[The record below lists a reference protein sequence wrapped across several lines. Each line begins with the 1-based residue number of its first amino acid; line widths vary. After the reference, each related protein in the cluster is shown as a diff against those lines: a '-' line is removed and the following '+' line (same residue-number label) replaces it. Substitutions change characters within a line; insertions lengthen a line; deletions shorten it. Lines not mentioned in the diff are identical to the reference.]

1 MHGPDRRA
9 VLRAA
14 GAGGLALAG
23 LGLGGP
29 VLGGCESRSEPAASR
44 TMPATA
50 APDEWKAL
58 DARLTGPLIR
68 PGDAAYPTASTLFDP
83 AFDEIRPQAIARATS
98 AADVAACVDF
108 ARQTGLPIAARAGGH
123 SYGGYSSTTGLLVD
137 VTPMATITPVSGS
150 AGTGSGSAASDQQ
163 ARIGA
168 GALLVDVYDQLARA
182 GRALP
187 AGSCP
192 TVGIA
197 GLTLGGGIGVLGR
210 RHGLTCDRLLAADV
224 VLASGEVVHTDAD
237 HESDLLWALKGAGGG
252 NVGIVTS
259 FTFATH
265 QAIPLALFTYHWP
278 WSAAADVVGA
288 WQRWVAGPGGAADGT
303 WSTCVVSSA
312 PASGVGGTPV
322 VRLSGVFSGGTDD
335 AALAGLRAQLDA
347 LVDASGH
354 RPSST
359 YLVTRD
365 HLATMLI
372 EGGCAGRSVASC
384 HLGGRTPGGTL
395 ARVAQRAASAF
406 LQRPMPSQGVE
417 VMLDAIERRQRT
429 AGAGS
434 GVVILDSWGGAINRI
449 APGDT
454 AFVHREAI
462 ASAQYV
468 AGYSATDSPAVK
480 AENQRW
486 LRSTVTAMAPFVAP
500 TAYQNY
506 IDPELTDW
514 AQAYYGTNL
523 DRLRAVKRAYDP
535 DNLFRFA
542 QSIAPA

>member
-1 MHGPDRRA
+1 MRGPDRRS

-23 LGLGGP
+23 LGLGGET
-29 VLGGCESRSEPAASR
+29 LTGCDHKPRPAA
-44 TMPATA
+44 
-50 APDEWKAL
+50 APTSASGPDWAAL

-68 PGDAAYPTASTLFDP
+68 PGDQDYPAASMLFDP
-83 AFDEIRPQAIARATS
+83 AFDTIRPQAVARATS

-108 ARQTGLPIAARAGGH
+108 ARRTGLPLAARAGGH
-123 SYGGYSSTTGLLVD
+123 SYGGYSTTTGLVVD
-137 VTPMATITPVSGS
+137 VTSMATITPTSG
-150 AGTGSGSAASDQQ
+150 QQ

-187 AGSCP
+187 GGSCP

-210 RHGLTCDRLLAADV
+210 RHGLTCDRLVAADV
-224 VLASGEVVHTDAD
+224 VLASGEIVHTDAD
-237 HESDLLWALKGAGGG
+237 HEPDLFWALRGAGGG

-265 QAIPLALFTYHWP
+265 QATPLALFTYHWP

-288 WQRWVAGPGGAADGT
+288 WQRWVAGPGGAADAT

-312 PASGVGGTPV
+312 PASGVGATPV
-322 VRLSGVFSGGTDD
+322 LRVSGVFSGGTDD
-335 AALAGLRAQLDA
+335 AALAGLRGQLAA
-347 LVDASGH
+347 LVDACGH

-372 EGGCAGRSVASC
+372 EAGCAGRGVKSC
-384 HLGGRTPGGTL
+384 HLTGRSPGGTV

-406 LQRPMPSQGVE
+406 LLSPMPTRGIE
-417 VMLDAIERRQRT
+417 VMLDAIEQRQRT
-429 AGAGS
+429 ARAGS

-454 AFVHREAI
+454 AFVHRGAI

-468 AGYSATDSPAVK
+468 AGYAASDPPAVK
-480 AENQRW
+480 EENRRW
-486 LRSTVTAMAPFVAP
+486 LRSTVAATAPFVSS

-506 IDPELTDW
+506 IDPELADW
-514 AQAYYGTNL
+514 EAAYYGANL
-523 DRLRAVKRAYDP
+523 DRLRRVKRAYDP

-542 QSIAPA
+542 QSVAPA